1 MIPTA
6 LHAPKLETVRICA
19 MRDLATGEY
28 LHFGGKMMT
37 PIAAWRW
44 IGTPEQAAVLRSR
57 SVLARSLTIIVPEPK
72 ERS

>member
-19 MRDLATGEY
+19 MRDIPTGRW
-28 LHFGGKMMT
+28 LHFNGTMT
-37 PIAAWRW
+37 TDERNYRW

-57 SVLARSLTIIVPEPK
+57 SVLARSLTIIVPESK